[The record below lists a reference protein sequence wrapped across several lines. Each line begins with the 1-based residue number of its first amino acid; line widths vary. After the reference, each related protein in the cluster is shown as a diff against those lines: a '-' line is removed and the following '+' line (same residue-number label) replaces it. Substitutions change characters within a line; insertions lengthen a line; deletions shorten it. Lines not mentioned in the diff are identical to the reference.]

1 MDDEQG
7 YPHGLETSIDVLFDQ
22 SPVRQQH
29 DQHNLNELALL
40 Q

>member
-7 YPHGLETSIDVLFDQ
+7 YPHGLDTSIDVLFKVPLVDF
-22 SPVRQQH
+22 S
-29 DQHNLNELALL
+29 DLNELALL